1 LRCRARC
8 VRSVRGG
15 VACPSGLA
23 LVACREFAE
32 RGGDLALPLVA
43 GGQPGPAPE
52 IVAPQSCAS
61 RTDEDEPILAWLS
74 EGPLRHHNVRKAR

>member
-1 LRCRARC
+1 
-8 VRSVRGG
+8 VRSVRSG

-23 LVACREFAE
+23 LEFARREFAE

-52 IVAPQSCAS
+52 VVAPQSCAS
-61 RTDEDEPILAWLS
+61 RNDEDEPILAWLS